1 MHDFTTQFMDFV
13 AQSPSSFHAAATS
26 ASIVEAAGFRRVE
39 RDEQLPGEPGA
50 YYMTFGG
57 AFLAWRVPKAATADA
72 GDLAFQI
79 VGAHNDSPGFKLK
92 QHADAS
98 SFSWVQANVE
108 VYGGPIVHTWFDRE
122 LVLAGEVSLRDGST
136 RLVQT
141 PPVLRI
147 PTLAIHLEQ
156 DKSGATAFDRQ
167 RHTQPVLAVGD
178 PEASVLQVVAEAAGV
193 DAADIVAHDLITSP
207 AEAPAVFGA
216 NQDLLASQRLDNLSS
231 VFPAVRALA
240 DAEATGSVIPVV
252 AAFDHEEV
260 GSGSVTGA
268 GGPLLQELLER
279 IGHAL
284 GWDVERRAR
293 VYARSLVISAD
304 AAHSVHPN
312 FSERYDPHNYPVM
325 GQGPAVKVNAN
336 QRYASNA
343 QTTAAWLSLCD
354 EAGVASQTFVG
365 NNAVPCGTTIGP
377 ITAARVGIP
386 TVDVGIPLL
395 SMHSAREL
403 AHVEDVEGLYKV
415 LLTAFRR

>member
-1 MHDFTTQFMDFV
+1 MQDFTTQFMDFV
-13 AQSPSSFHAAATS
+13 SHSPSSFHAAATS
-26 ASIVEAAGFRRVE
+26 AGIVESAGFQRVE
-39 RDEQLPGEPGA
+39 RYEPLPSEPGA

-57 AFLAWRVPKAATADA
+57 AFLAWRLPATVSNQPANV
-72 GDLAFQI
+72 AFQI
-79 VGAHNDSPGFKLK
+79 AGAHNDSPGFKLK
-92 QHADAS
+92 QNADSS
-98 SFSWVQANVE
+98 SFGWAQANVE
-108 VYGGPIVHTWFDRE
+108 VYGGPILHTWFDRE
-122 LVLAGEVSLRDGST
+122 LLLAGEVTLRDGST
-136 RLVQT
+136 RLVKT
-141 PPVLRI
+141 PPVVRI

-156 DKSGATAFDRQ
+156 DKSGAAAFDRQ

-178 PEASVLQVVAEAAGV
+178 ADASVLKVVAKAAGV
-193 DAADIVAHDLITSP
+193 DAQDIVAHDLITSP
-207 AEAPAVFGA
+207 AEPPAVFGA
-216 NQDLLASQRLDNLSS
+216 NEDLLASPRLDNLSS

-240 DAEATGSVIPVV
+240 DAEPAGAVIPVV

-279 IGHAL
+279 IGFAL
-284 GWDVERRAR
+284 GWDVEQRAQ

-343 QTTAAWLSLCD
+343 QTTGAWLTLCE
-354 EAGVASQTFVG
+354 EAGVSSQTFVG

-377 ITAARVGIP
+377 ITAARVGVA

-403 AHVEDVEGLYKV
+403 AHVGDIEALYKV
-415 LLTAFRR
+415 LLTAFQR